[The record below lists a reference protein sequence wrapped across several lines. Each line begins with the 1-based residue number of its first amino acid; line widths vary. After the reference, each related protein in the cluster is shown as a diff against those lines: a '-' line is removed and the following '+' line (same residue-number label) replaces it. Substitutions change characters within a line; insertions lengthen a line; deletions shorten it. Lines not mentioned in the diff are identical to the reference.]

1 LFSNSARA
9 NSAFNQA
16 KKDAKETDLRVAKR
30 ILIQQKIV
38 SENLISAM

>member
-1 LFSNSARA
+1 VE
-9 NSAFNQA
+9 
-16 KKDAKETDLRVAKR
+16 KDAKETDLRVANR